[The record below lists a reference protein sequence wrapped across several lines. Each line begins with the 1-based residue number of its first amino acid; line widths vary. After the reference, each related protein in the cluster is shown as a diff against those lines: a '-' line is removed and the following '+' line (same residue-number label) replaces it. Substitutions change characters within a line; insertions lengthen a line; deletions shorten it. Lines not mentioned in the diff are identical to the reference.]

1 MNTKLYKVIY
11 QIIYVFLEIQNMD
24 IRTDNKIQV
33 VIQIFLMAR
42 NESLI
47 VQRERSTC
55 KRLSNSQVNKRVLGY
70 MV

>member
-1 MNTKLYKVIY
+1 
-11 QIIYVFLEIQNMD
+11 MD